1 MKKRYRTVND
11 YYREIFG
18 EKIFKLPIDAGFDCP
33 NRDGTVA
40 HGGCTFCTVS
50 GSGDA
55 IVAPEAPIREQFYH
69 EIDFMHRK
77 WPEVHKYLVYFQNF
91 TNTFLPLEIFRS
103 YIEEASRVPDIV
115 EIAVSTRPDCI
126 RDDYLD
132 VLHTVREKTGIQITI
147 ELGLQTVN
155 YHTLK
160 QISRGH
166 SLAEFID
173 AVLHINKYS
182 FDICTHVILNLPGD
196 DLDDSIETAKI
207 LSALPV
213 QIVKAHSLYIAKNTK
228 LCEAYE
234 NGTISLCKKEEYLN
248 RLILFLEYLRP
259 DIAIERLFSR
269 IPEKDAVFCNW
280 DTSWWKLRDELFEIM
295 TERQSYQGKAFH
307 YLNGSAL
314 RMLKQ

>member
-132 VLHTVREKTGIQITI
+132 VLHTVREKTGIHITI